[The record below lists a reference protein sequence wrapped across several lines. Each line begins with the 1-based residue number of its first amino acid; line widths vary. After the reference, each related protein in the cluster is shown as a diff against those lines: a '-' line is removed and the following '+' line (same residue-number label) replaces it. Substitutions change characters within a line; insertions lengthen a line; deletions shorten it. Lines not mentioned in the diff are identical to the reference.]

1 MGSPATWRASAGPRI
16 LPVRPVRV
24 RTRGKIRRMKILAF
38 DTSTHWL
45 SVACGDGN
53 AWAARAEHAGEGS
66 SERLLPLI
74 DAVLAEAG
82 VTLRDLDGIAFGAG
96 PGSFTGV
103 RIACGVA
110 QGLALGSA
118 RPLVAVSTL
127 EALAEA
133 AWRDRGATRV
143 VACLDARMREVYL
156 AAYERDG
163 GAWRERHAPAA
174 WKPEAVALDHVLGWA
189 GAGDGYGVYPELRKT
204 LGLADVDADAKPDA
218 RAIGMLALPRL
229 AAGEGVTAGAARPLY
244 VRHRVALTTAERAAG
259 QRM

>member
-1 MGSPATWRASAGPRI
+1 
-16 LPVRPVRV
+16 
-24 RTRGKIRRMKILAF
+24 MKILAF

-45 SVACGDGN
+45 SVACGDGA
-53 AWAARAEHAGEGS
+53 AWATRTEHAGEGS

-74 DAVLAEAG
+74 DAVLADAG

-110 QGLALGSA
+110 QGLALGA
-118 RPLVAVSTL
+118 GRPLVAVSTL

-133 AWRDRGATRV
+133 AWRDRGAVRV
-143 VACLDARMREVYL
+143 VSCLDARMREVYL

-163 GAWRERHAPAA
+163 DGWRERHAPVV
-174 WKPEAVALDHVLGWA
+174 WKPEAVALTGVDGWI
-189 GAGDGYGVYPELRKT
+189 GAGDGFAAYPALGAT
-204 LGLADVDADAKPDA
+204 LALSRVDADAKPDA
-218 RAIGMLALPRL
+218 RAIATLALPRL
-229 AAGEGVTAGAARPLY
+229 VAGEGVAAGAARPLY

>member
-1 MGSPATWRASAGPRI
+1 
-16 LPVRPVRV
+16 
-24 RTRGKIRRMKILAF
+24 MKILAF

-133 AWRDRGATRV
+133 AWRGRGATRV

-163 GAWRERHAPAA
+163 DGWRERHAPAVS
-174 WKPEAVALDHVLGWA
+174 KPDAVALADVAGWT
-189 GAGDGYGVYPELRKT
+189 GAGDGFAAYPALGAT
-204 LGLADVDADAKPDA
+204 LALSSVDPDARPDA
-218 RAIGMLALPRL
+218 RAIATLALPRL
-229 AAGEGVTAGAARPLY
+229 AAGEGVAAGAARPFY
-244 VRHRVALTTAERAAG
+244 VRHRVALTSAERSAG